1 MDVVF
6 QKTMIRAGEIRSF
19 RIDYQSS
26 TSGWETCEEANHRIA
41 QRLSRSDWHGV
52 ERDLARFAR
61 EIDELR
67 EQGWTDA

>member
-1 MDVVF
+1 MDAVF
-6 QKTMIRAGEIRSF
+6 QKTLVRAGETRSF
-19 RIDYQSS
+19 RVDYQISS
-26 TSGWETCEEANHRIA
+26 SGWESREEENHRIA

-67 EQGWTDA
+67 QQGWIDA

>member
-1 MDVVF
+1 MDAVF
-6 QKTMIRAGEIRSF
+6 QKTLVRAGETRSF
-19 RIDYQSS
+19 RIDYQIAS
-26 TSGWETCEEANHRIA
+26 SGWESREEENHRIA

-67 EQGWTDA
+67 QQGWIDA

>member
-6 QKTMIRAGEIRSF
+6 QKTLVRAGESRSF
-19 RIDYQSS
+19 RIDYHRS
-26 TSGWETCEEANHRIA
+26 TSGWETCEEANHRVA
-41 QRLSRSDWHGV
+41 QRQSRSDWHGV

-67 EQGWTDA
+67 QQGWREA

>member
-1 MDVVF
+1 MDAVF
-6 QKTMIRAGEIRSF
+6 QKTLVRAGETRSF
-19 RIDYQSS
+19 RIDYQISS
-26 TSGWETCEEANHRIA
+26 SGWESREEANHRIA

-67 EQGWTDA
+67 QQGWIDA